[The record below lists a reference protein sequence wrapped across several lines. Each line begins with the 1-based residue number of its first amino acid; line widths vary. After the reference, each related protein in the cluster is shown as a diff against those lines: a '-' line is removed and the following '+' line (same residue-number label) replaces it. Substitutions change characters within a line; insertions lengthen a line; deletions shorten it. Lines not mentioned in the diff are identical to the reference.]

1 MLRTTVHLCNIG
13 CFQSNRVCQNSDL
26 FRKRRHWN
34 KPQTATFFKQQKRF
48 WKNPEEQNTRTAP
61 EEVLQFVQKNAQQS
75 KLTTVNKL
83 QAPQH
88 LFCFFRK
95 RIQQFHLFCNTCKTP
110 MWPKNKA
117 IIFVPK
123 RTCLFFGNKGRG
135 QQRVI
140 TNPKQKREVE
150 KRDTQYARNKIN
162 VNHAHAI
169 RRSGIYSD
177 RHVRKTRTTW
187 IKKCTTKKNWHA
199 KHTNLNRLMP
209 QVKWQGWTMRQSP
222 LFSLSAWMLWSS
234 GETNG
239 SDMFSDW
246 KSFWSWTFG
255 FGFQSDHI
263 HWLLS
268 RLLHVCSSMFAAPL
282 NTPLW

>member
-1 MLRTTVHLCNIG
+1 MTEGQMLFHWATKHQRTRYGNAPSTTHLSKTANCTLWQEWKLYPLDRQAWIWSWVEVSMYVMLRTTVHLCNIG

-88 LFCFFRK
+88 LLCFFWK

-162 VNHAHAI
+162 INHAHSI

-177 RHVRKTRTTW
+177 RHVRKNENNMNQKMHHGKIDMQSTQ
-187 IKKCTTKKNWHA
+187 I
-199 KHTNLNRLMP
+199 
-209 QVKWQGWTMRQSP
+209 WT
-222 LFSLSAWMLWSS
+222 
-234 GETNG
+234 
-239 SDMFSDW
+239 
-246 KSFWSWTFG
+246 
-255 FGFQSDHI
+255 
-263 HWLLS
+263 
-268 RLLHVCSSMFAAPL
+268 V
-282 NTPLW
+282 